1 MTPGWR
7 EEKAMEEVVKV
18 VKGYEITRFVGS
30 RGYHVSV
37 PEDDGIGWKEFHTF
51 PTLKAAVEFIEKVL

>member
-1 MTPGWR
+1 
-7 EEKAMEEVVKV
+7 MEEVVKV